1 MRSELMLDELMD
13 CIHVL
18 LLC

>member
-1 MRSELMLDELMD
+1 MRSELMLDEIMD
-13 CIHVL
+13 NYIL

>member
-13 CIHVL
+13 YILL